1 MNILVIY
8 DSKTGNTE
16 KMAKAIAK
24 GAKERDASVKVSV
37 KKAEMISN
45 EDLLNADGIIIGSP
59 TYFGQMSSKIKHM
72 FDDSIQVHEQL
83 SGKVGAAFTSSGG
96 TATGAETTLLGIV
109 QAMMVHGMIIQGN
122 AEDKHYGVAV
132 QGAPKSEDLKACE
145 ELGVKVT
152 ILVQKLKS

>member
-24 GAKERDASVKVSV
+24 GAKETDASVKVSV
-37 KKAEMISN
+37 KKAEMITN
-45 EDLLNADGIIIGSP
+45 EDLLDADGIIIGSP

-83 SGKVGAAFTSSGG
+83 SGKVGRLSRAA
-96 TATGAETTLLGIV
+96 AEPR
-109 QAMMVHGMIIQGN
+109 Q
-122 AEDKHYGVAV
+122 
-132 QGAPKSEDLKACE
+132 APKPLC
-145 ELGVKVT
+145 
-152 ILVQKLKS
+152 